1 MVFLRFGPYS
11 LGSTW
16 SAPRGERA
24 TVHAALD
31 MHALCATCGNF
42 ARRGGPARVRAARA
56 SQPTQAGIHGGGG
69 GWSAAG
75 GRPPPTTPTE
85 APRGSGAAR
94 PRGAAVQT
102 RARASTHSG
111 ARVRTAAART
121 SRWRLSFLTWKNMPA
136 RGGGGGCR
144 ACDPPRPP
152 TRGPH
157 QRPLNHTHPSAP
169 THRPVCTPAT
179 PDSPVLP
186 QSLPLLPA
194 LHPRLHPRLPFFFRE
209 LKWRQFSKPE
219 NQADF

>member
-1 MVFLRFGPYS
+1 MRYMRKF
-11 LGSTW
+11 
-16 SAPRGERA
+16 
-24 TVHAALD
+24 
-31 MHALCATCGNF
+31 
-42 ARRGGPARVRAARA
+42 RAARW
-56 SQPTQAGIHGGGG
+56 AGPCACSARLAAHTGRDPRRG
-69 GWSAAG
+69 AAG
-75 GRPPPTTPTE
+75 GRRRAAAPRPPLPPGP
-85 APRGSGAAR
+85 PRGSGAAR
-94 PRGAAVQT
+94 PRGAAFQT
-102 RARASTHSG
+102 RARAGTHSG

-157 QRPLNHTHPSAP
+157 QRPLNRTHPSAP

-194 LHPRLHPRLPFFFRE
+194 LHPRLHPRLPFFVFVNKMAPIFQTRASGRLLTE
-209 LKWRQFSKPE
+209 CKS
-219 NQADF
+219 